1 MPRRT
6 RGDKAQNIMADR
18 PSVCLTLGGDL
29 PNSHQDALVDLVIV
43 HGLSVEWDGP
53 FFDVTHLAV
62 DAPLTLYAHEVAWGR
77 LEALKAFCV
86 EHHLPFTRW
95 SGGCA
100 GAFDPE
106 RVLFQGTGAPRLL
119 CATQDD
125 YVMIGRH
132 TAQALGGFA
141 AIIALFDMA
150 DFAVPPL
157 RFSGR

>member
-1 MPRRT
+1 
-6 RGDKAQNIMADR
+6 MADR

>member
-1 MPRRT
+1 M
-6 RGDKAQNIMADR
+6 G
-18 PSVCLTLGGDL
+18 
-29 PNSHQDALVDLVIV
+29 AL
-43 HGLSVEWDGP
+43 E
-53 FFDVTHLAV
+53 
-62 DAPLTLYAHEVAWGR
+62 
-77 LEALKAFCV
+77 AFCV
-86 EHHLPFTRW
+86 KHHLPFTRW

-106 RVLFQGTGAPRLL
+106 RAIFQGTGTPRLL

-132 TAQALGGFA
+132 TAPALGSYA

-157 RFSGR
+157 RFPSR

>member
-1 MPRRT
+1 
-6 RGDKAQNIMADR
+6 MADR
-18 PSVCLTLGGDL
+18 TSVGLTLGGDL
-29 PNSHQDALVDLVIV
+29 ANSQQDALVDLVIA

-53 FFDVTHLAV
+53 LFDVTHLAV
-62 DAPLTLYAHEVAWGR
+62 DAPLTLYAQEVAWRR
-77 LEALKAFCV
+77 LAALEAFCV
-86 EHHLPFTRW
+86 ERHLPFTHL

-106 RVLFQGTGAPRLL
+106 RAVFQGTGAPRLL

-125 YVMIGRH
+125 YVMLGRH

-141 AIIALFDMA
+141 AVIALFDMA
-150 DFAVPPL
+150 GFAVPPL